1 MILNDVYSYLTAT
14 LQYDISFSMTVAHV
28 CPPSS
33 SQLSFSFPEAH
44 TKAESCKDIYIFL
57 VSFSLT
63 FLLVEKY
70 VEIN

>member
-14 LQYDISFSMTVAHV
+14 LQYDISFSMAVAHV
-28 CPPSS
+28 CPP
-33 SQLSFSFPEAH
+33 FPASFPFPFLRLIQKLRAV
-44 TKAESCKDIYIFL
+44 KIYIFL